1 MMQSVCMNRL
11 CVPSPG
17 SLITTMNFINRVING
32 EKPEASSRIRAL
44 DSVHMWRLLVVVA
57 CLPVASVAF
66 APSATVHLGAPRS
79 ALLPRSA
86 ALSMHARAANL
97 QPQRLELAA
106 ATVAQP
112 AAAWMRAASRFALAL
127 ATVLLT
133 LTLHAGRA
141 FAVTAAKRA
150 RKAVAP
156 SAVESLL
163 TGNTLKWAVCG
174 TVLGAMFVFRRE
186 EQPLLTETVIHEEP
200 VARPAQSA
208 RDNASNQPAEGLL
221 PVSFDV
227 DDSSIHSAMLKRM
240 QQLAREQGEAAAK
253 PETPPPA
260 PPADATRGGLGMLER
275 PSEEGGLLD
284 GEPPVTFPPGFPL
297 VNNFEEDF
305 DAKPAASEEQI
316 AMLKRMFGGA

>member
-1 MMQSVCMNRL
+1 
-11 CVPSPG
+11 
-17 SLITTMNFINRVING
+17 
-32 EKPEASSRIRAL
+32 
-44 DSVHMWRLLVVVA
+44 MWRVVVA
-57 CLPVASVAF
+57 CLPVASLAF

-200 VARPAQSA
+200 AARPAQAA
-208 RDNASNQPAEGLL
+208 RDNASDQPAEGLM
-221 PVSFDV
+221 PMSFDV

-275 PSEEGGLLD
+275 PSEGPSEEGGLLD

>member
-1 MMQSVCMNRL
+1 
-11 CVPSPG
+11 
-17 SLITTMNFINRVING
+17 
-32 EKPEASSRIRAL
+32 
-44 DSVHMWRLLVVVA
+44 MWRLLVVVA

-240 QQLAREQGEAAAK
+240 PQLAREQGEAAAK

>member
-1 MMQSVCMNRL
+1 MIQSVCMNSL

-17 SLITTMNFINRVING
+17 SLITTMNFINRVITG
-32 EKPEASSRIRAL
+32 RSQKRARIRAL

>member
-1 MMQSVCMNRL
+1 MW
-11 CVPSPG
+11 
-17 SLITTMNFINRVING
+17 RVI
-32 EKPEASSRIRAL
+32 
-44 DSVHMWRLLVVVA
+44 VA
-57 CLPVASVAF
+57 CLPVASLAF

-200 VARPAQSA
+200 AARPAQAA
-208 RDNASNQPAEGLL
+208 RDNASDQPAEGLL

-260 PPADATRGGLGMLER
+260 PPAPPADVTRGGLGMLER
-275 PSEEGGLLD
+275 PSKEGPSEEGGLLD

>member
-1 MMQSVCMNRL
+1 
-11 CVPSPG
+11 
-17 SLITTMNFINRVING
+17 
-32 EKPEASSRIRAL
+32 
-44 DSVHMWRLLVVVA
+44 MWRVVVA
-57 CLPVASVAF
+57 CLPVASLAF

-200 VARPAQSA
+200 AARPAQAA
-208 RDNASNQPAEGLL
+208 RDNASDQPAEGLM
-221 PVSFDV
+221 PMSFDV

-275 PSEEGGLLD
+275 PSEEGPSEEGGLLD

>member
-1 MMQSVCMNRL
+1 
-11 CVPSPG
+11 
-17 SLITTMNFINRVING
+17 
-32 EKPEASSRIRAL
+32 
-44 DSVHMWRLLVVVA
+44 MWRVVVA
-57 CLPVASVAF
+57 CLPVASLAF
-66 APSATVHLGAPRS
+66 APSATVNLGAPRS

-260 PPADATRGGLGMLER
+260 PPAPPADVTRGGLGMLER
-275 PSEEGGLLD
+275 PSKEGPSEEGGLLD

>member
-1 MMQSVCMNRL
+1 
-11 CVPSPG
+11 
-17 SLITTMNFINRVING
+17 
-32 EKPEASSRIRAL
+32 
-44 DSVHMWRLLVVVA
+44 MWRVVVA
-57 CLPVASVAF
+57 CLPVASLAF
-66 APSATVHLGAPRS
+66 APSATVNLGAPRS

>member
-1 MMQSVCMNRL
+1 
-11 CVPSPG
+11 
-17 SLITTMNFINRVING
+17 
-32 EKPEASSRIRAL
+32 
-44 DSVHMWRLLVVVA
+44 
-57 CLPVASVAF
+57 
-66 APSATVHLGAPRS
+66 
-79 ALLPRSA
+79 
-86 ALSMHARAANL
+86 MHARAANL

-316 AMLKRMFGGA
+316 AMLTRMFGGA